1 VIWLLD
7 SVTII
12 YALNGQGRCRQ
23 RLNSAPTRGR
33 VATSILAVAEV
44 FYGVEN
50 SSRREENLQ
59 RVQRELELF
68 DIYPVTTQTAL
79 IYAKIRTETERA
91 GRTKARAARSICCSP
106 PPRSRTTP
114 FWSRTTA
121 IFSTEPFPVSRSR
134 IGTDRG
140 RRYPPFIWRLTK
152 ADQAQSCRSGSQAPD
167 LTCLGSSA
175 Q

>member
-68 DIYPVTTQTAL
+68 DIYPVTTQTAR

-91 GRTKARAARSICCSP
+91 GRTKGQGGKIDLLLAA
-106 PPRSRTTP
+106 
-114 FWSRTTA
+114 TA
-121 IFSTEPFPVSRSR
+121 IENEAVLVTHDGDLLDGA
-134 IGTDRG
+134 I
-140 RRYPPFIWRLTK
+140 
-152 ADQAQSCRSGSQAPD
+152 SGLQVED
-167 LTCLGSSA
+167 WY
-175 Q
+175 

>member
-1 VIWLLD
+1 MIWLLD

-68 DIYPVTTQTAL
+68 DIYPVTTQTA
-79 IYAKIRTETERA
+79 RA
-91 GRTKARAARSICCSP
+91 GRTKGQGGHLRLEPSTARDG
-106 PPRSRTTP
+106 
-114 FWSRTTA
+114 
-121 IFSTEPFPVSRSR
+121 STV
-134 IGTDRG
+134 
-140 RRYPPFIWRLTK
+140 
-152 ADQAQSCRSGSQAPD
+152 CR
-167 LTCLGSSA
+167 
-175 Q
+175 

>member
-1 VIWLLD
+1 MIWLLD

-59 RVQRELELF
+59 RVQRELELL
-68 DIYPVTTQTAL
+68 DIYPVTTQTAR
-79 IYAKIRTETERA
+79 IYARFEPRPKEPVA
-91 GRTKARAARSICCSP
+91 PKATPARSICCSP

-121 IFSTEPFPVSRSR
+121 TSS
-134 IGTDRG
+134 TDRPG
-140 RRYPPFIWRLTK
+140 IQLVRVDVVALERPVLSEAT
-152 ADQAQSCRSGSQAPD
+152 SEGS
-167 LTCLGSSA
+167 
-175 Q
+175 

>member
-1 VIWLLD
+1 MIWLLD

-68 DIYPVTTQTAL
+68 DIYPVTTQTAQ

-91 GRTKARAARSICCSP
+91 GRTKGQGSCS
-106 PPRSRTTP
+106 
-114 FWSRTTA
+114 
-121 IFSTEPFPVSRSR
+121 
-134 IGTDRG
+134 
-140 RRYPPFIWRLTK
+140 
-152 ADQAQSCRSGSQAPD
+152 
-167 LTCLGSSA
+167 
-175 Q
+175 

>member
-12 YALNGQGRCRQ
+12 YALNGQGHCRQ

-68 DIYPVTTQTAL
+68 DIYPVTTQTAW

-91 GRTKARAARSICCSP
+91 GRTKGQGGKIDLLLAA
-106 PPRSRTTP
+106 
-114 FWSRTTA
+114 TA
-121 IFSTEPFPVSRSR
+121 IENDAVLVTHDGDLLDGA
-134 IGTDRG
+134 I
-140 RRYPPFIWRLTK
+140 
-152 ADQAQSCRSGSQAPD
+152 SGLRVED
-167 LTCLGSSA
+167 WY
-175 Q
+175 